1 MKAFQIFAHRR
12 PTSGIHLLTDPFPPR
27 LNSSSTLFERAE
39 MLSAQREYLASTRRI
54 NVELKRK

>member
-12 PTSGIHLLTDPFPPR
+12 PTLGIHLLTDPFPPR

-39 MLSAQREYLASTRRI
+39 MLSAQREYLASARRI
-54 NVELKRK
+54 TVDMKRK